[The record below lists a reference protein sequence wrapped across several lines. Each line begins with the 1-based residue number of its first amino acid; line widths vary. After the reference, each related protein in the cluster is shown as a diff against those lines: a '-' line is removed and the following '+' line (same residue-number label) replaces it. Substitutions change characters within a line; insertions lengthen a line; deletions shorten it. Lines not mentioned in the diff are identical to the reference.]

1 MKLTLLAMTL
11 GGSVAQ
17 ASVVSAFTVSG
28 ATPDLPII
36 LTLFWALRRGPEA
49 GCVAGFLAGLF
60 QDVAGGGLVGVQ
72 ALTKALVGFGL
83 GVAAGRMRGES
94 PLVQVPLLVLVTIGE
109 GMMRWALLQLF
120 HYPAPLT
127 SLLAEVILPQALYN
141 GVLGA
146 AGLVALTTAEAFRAR
161 FIWR

>member
-1 MKLTLLAMTL
+1 MKLTLLAMAL

-17 ASVVSAFTVSG
+17 ASVASTFTVSG
-28 ATPDLPII
+28 ATPALPIM

-60 QDVAGGGLVGVQ
+60 HDVVGGGLVGVQ
-72 ALTKALVGFGL
+72 ALTKALVGFGV

-94 PLVQVPLLVLVTIGE
+94 PLVQVPTLVLVTIAE
-109 GMMRWALLQLF
+109 GVMRWALLQLF

-127 SLLAEVILPQALYN
+127 ALLADVILPQALYN

-146 AGLVALTTAEAFRAR
+146 AGLVALTAAEAMRTRWA
-161 FIWR
+161 WR